1 MTAPYPGCRRARST
15 FQDGVPGALPRVD
28 LGATTSTVRSL
39 TMLWTIL
46 IIVLIV
52 ALALFILGRVRGG
65 GSL

>member
-1 MTAPYPGCRRARST
+1 M
-15 FQDGVPGALPRVD
+15 DLGVP
-28 LGATTSTVRSL
+28 TSTVRSL

-65 GSL
+65 RSL